1 MNDKK
6 DTLTIEIKPSFLI
19 ILAVTLLLLVGLV
32 VGLFIVMNRDGDSH
46 LGHGGVGAPPGG
58 GKTQTTTAASSEDIP
73 VINDSTPFSPTLE
86 TRSSYKPVAS
96 ASVVNISDAINA
108 NNAILV
114 KVTKDSLVSTHE
126 KAADTRIYPASITK
140 VMTLI
145 VACERVTK
153 TDIDGEV
160 KLEVTQEI
168 AQYAAEND
176 GSGAGLKVGDKYTV
190 EDLLYLIAYKSDTI
204 ASMLI
209 AEHIA
214 GSHEAFVALMNEKA
228 AELGMSGTH
237 FENCTG
243 LYHSNHY
250 STCRD
255 IAAMM
260 AYALDN
266 ELAYSCLT
274 SYQGRAMT
282 VGGVDCKFYA
292 GWYSGRPGQNNL
304 GFQDNPSLSTVKV
317 LGGKTGYTDESGFT
331 FVTVAQDKD
340 DPTVRYINVMI
351 GKPKGQGYTA
361 TKFMED
367 YKNIYNTYAK

>member
-1 MNDKK
+1 MNEKK

-19 ILAVTLLLLVGLV
+19 ILAVTLVLLVGLI
-32 VGLFIVMNRDGDSH
+32 VGLFIVMNRDGDR
-46 LGHGGVGAPPGG
+46 LGHGGAGAPPGG
-58 GKTQTTTAASSEDIP
+58 GGSIQTTTASSEDIP
-73 VINDSTPFSPTLE
+73 VGNNGKPLFPTVE
-86 TRSSYKPVAS
+86 TRENYKPATS
-96 ASVVNISDAINA
+96 SSVVDISNAINA
-108 NNAILV
+108 NNAMLV
-114 KVTKDSLVSTHE
+114 KVTSDGLVSTHE
-126 KAADTRIYPASITK
+126 KAADARIYPASITK

-145 VACERVTK
+145 VACERVT
-153 TDIDGEV
+153 DLDA

-168 AQYAAEND
+168 AQYAANND

-190 EDLLYLIAYKSDTI
+190 EDLLYLISYKSDTI

-214 GSHEAFVALMNEKA
+214 GSHEAFVTLMNEKA
-228 AELGMSGTH
+228 ASIGMTGTH

-243 LYHSNHY
+243 LYHENHY

-255 IAAMM
+255 IATMM

-266 ELAYSCLT
+266 KLAYSCLT
-274 SYQGRAMT
+274 SFEGRAMK

-292 GWYSGRPGQNNL
+292 GWYSGQPGGNNL
-304 GFQDNPSLSTVKV
+304 GFADNPTLSEVKV

-331 FVTVAQDKD
+331 FVTVAQDKS
-340 DPTVRYINVMI
+340 DPSVKYINVMI

-361 TKFMED
+361 SIFMDD
-367 YKNIYNTYAK
+367 YKKIYNTYAK

>member
-19 ILAVTLLLLVGLV
+19 ILIVTLVLLVGLV

-46 LGHGGVGAPPGG
+46 LGHGGVGAPPSG
-58 GKTQTTTAASSEDIP
+58 GKAQTTTASSDIP
-73 VINDSTPFSPTLE
+73 AVNNGEPLFPTVE
-86 TRSSYKPVAS
+86 RRESYKPTTS
-96 ASVVNISDAINA
+96 ASVVDISSAVNA
-108 NNAILV
+108 NNAMLV
-114 KVTKDSLVSTHE
+114 KVTDDGLVSTHE
-126 KAADTRIYPASITK
+126 KAADAKIYPASITK

-145 VACERVTK
+145 VACERVTDL
-153 TDIDGEV
+153 TA

-168 AQYAAEND
+168 AQYAANND

-190 EDLLYLIAYKSDTI
+190 EDLLYLISYKSDTI

-228 AELGMSGTH
+228 AAIGMTATH

-243 LYHSNHY
+243 LYHENHY

-274 SYQGRAMT
+274 SFEGRAMK
-282 VGGVDCKFYA
+282 V
-292 GWYSGRPGQNNL
+292 
-304 GFQDNPSLSTVKV
+304 NPSLDTVKV

-331 FVTVAQDKD
+331 FVTVAQDKINSS
-340 DPTVRYINVMI
+340 VKYINVMI

-361 TKFMED
+361 TLFMND
-367 YKNIYNTYAK
+367 YKKIYNTYAK

>member
-19 ILAVTLLLLVGLV
+19 ILIVTLVLLVGLV

-46 LGHGGVGAPPGG
+46 LGHGGVGAPPSG
-58 GKTQTTTAASSEDIP
+58 GKAQTTTASSDIP
-73 VINDSTPFSPTLE
+73 AVNNGEPLFPTVE
-86 TRSSYKPVAS
+86 RRESYKPTTS
-96 ASVVNISDAINA
+96 ASVVDISSAVNA
-108 NNAILV
+108 NNAMLV
-114 KVTKDSLVSTHE
+114 KVTDDGLVSTHE
-126 KAADTRIYPASITK
+126 KAADAKIYPASITK

-145 VACERVTK
+145 VACERVTDL
-153 TDIDGEV
+153 TA

-168 AQYAAEND
+168 AQYAANND

-190 EDLLYLIAYKSDTI
+190 EDLLYLISYKSDTI

-228 AELGMSGTH
+228 AAIGMTATH

-243 LYHSNHY
+243 LYHSDHY

-255 IAAMM
+255 IATMM

-274 SYQGRAMT
+274 SFEGRAMK

-292 GWYSGRPGQNNL
+292 GWYSGQPASNSL
-304 GFQDNPSLSTVKV
+304 GFKDNPSLDTVKV

-331 FVTVAQDKD
+331 FVTVAQDK
-340 DPTVRYINVMI
+340 TNSSVKYINVMI

-361 TKFMED
+361 TLFMND
-367 YKNIYNTYAK
+367 YKKIYNTYAK